1 MTHDQGG
8 GDRSDQSSDS
18 GSGSGSGDAPDAARP
33 QVGRVAEGTVETGW
47 LRPHARRA
55 LGRPRVSTI
64 ILIAL
69 WIAVFI
75 LYLQVH
81 T

>member
-18 GSGSGSGDAPDAARP
+18 GSASGDAPDAAQSVP
-33 QVGRVAEGTVETGW
+33 GRRAEGTVDAGW

-55 LGRPRVSTI
+55 LGRPRVSTVL
-64 ILIAL
+64 LIVL
-69 WIAVFI
+69 WIAVLL
-75 LYLQVH
+75 LYLQLH
-81 T
+81 P

>member
-8 GDRSDQSSDS
+8 GDRSDQSSDP
-18 GSGSGSGDAPDAARP
+18 GSGSGDAPDPPGAVRAHMT
-33 QVGRVAEGTVETGW
+33 EGTVDEGW

-64 ILIAL
+64 VLILL
-69 WIAVFI
+69 WVGLFI
-75 LYLQVH
+75 LWLEVH
-81 T
+81 P

>member
-1 MTHDQGG
+1 MTHDQGGG

-18 GSGSGSGDAPDAARP
+18 GSGSGDAPDAGRP
-33 QVGRVAEGTVETGW
+33 QVGRVTEGTVEAGW